1 MNFKYVHTILCKYGY
16 KHTLTQRLEAMCIGA
31 VSCRAN
37 GLQAS
42 KHTRDRPN
50 LTRVLVAFGK
60 FNLQW
65 EKWKETTT
73 TTTTISGRIGGVE
86 WDQFPFSSIQVSFK
100 CTHMVYVLYLP
111 LFRTFD
117 LLLKKKRRFLDQYII
132 KAHRKY
138 TVCLHKHIFMYVK
151 KQFLR

>member
-1 MNFKYVHTILCKYGY
+1 MNFNYVHTILYNYGY

-50 LTRVLVAFGK
+50 LTQVLVAFGK

-86 WDQFPFSSIQVSFK
+86 WDQFPFSSIQVSFI
-100 CTHMVYVLYLP
+100 CTHMVYVLYVIP
-111 LFRTFD
+111 SSFFRTFD
-117 LLLKKKRRFLDQYII
+117 LLLKKKKKVLGSIYHQNTSKVYSVFL
-132 KAHRKY
+132 
-138 TVCLHKHIFMYVK
+138 
-151 KQFLR
+151 